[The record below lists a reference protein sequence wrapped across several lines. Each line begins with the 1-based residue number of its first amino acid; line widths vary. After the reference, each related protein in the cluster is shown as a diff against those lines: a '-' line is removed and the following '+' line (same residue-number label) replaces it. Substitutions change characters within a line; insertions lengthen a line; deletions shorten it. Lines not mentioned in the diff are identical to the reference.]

1 MNSNSETMVADL
13 EQYIEKFVGVKVRGR
28 TYCPSPQLLTFPQ
41 IKYIGVGPDRE
52 AMIQRA

>member
-1 MNSNSETMVADL
+1 MVADL